1 MAKIDKN
8 VAAVIRDDLILEA
21 TPLVTS
27 DLDTDRA
34 WTIEQALTSYKRLRV
49 RLLQYVA
56 ERKKEKS

>member
-27 DLDTDRA
+27 DSDTDRA
-34 WTIEQALTSYKRLRV
+34 WIIEQALTSYKRLRV

-56 ERKKEKS
+56 ERKKETL